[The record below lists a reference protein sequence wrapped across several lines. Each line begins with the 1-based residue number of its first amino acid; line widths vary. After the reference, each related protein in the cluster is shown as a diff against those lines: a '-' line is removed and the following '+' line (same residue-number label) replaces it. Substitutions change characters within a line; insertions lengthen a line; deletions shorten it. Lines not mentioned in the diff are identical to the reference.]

1 MEMFMRASQA
11 RENTKEVV
19 STKVDPAVEIVK
31 NAILAAIKEG
41 EYKCIVME
49 NIPRSVRSMLEV
61 SGYEVSKYID
71 VTDDPVREGWK
82 ISWKDD

>member
-19 STKVDPAVEIVK
+19 STKVDPAVEVVK

-41 EYKCIVME
+41 EYKCVVME
-49 NIPRSVRSMLEV
+49 DVPRSVRSMLET
-61 SGYEVSKYID
+61 SGYEVSKYLD
-71 VTDDPVREGWK
+71 ATDDPVREGWK
-82 ISWKDD
+82 ISWEDD

>member
-49 NIPRSVRSMLEV
+49 NIPRSVRLMLEV

-82 ISWKDD
+82 ISWEDD

>member
-49 NIPRSVRSMLEV
+49 NIPRSVRSMLEA
-61 SGYEVSKYID
+61 SGYGVSKYID

-82 ISWKDD
+82 ISWEDD